1 MMNDDASRMAN
12 HKGRSLPVCG
22 GIGLNKILLFFS
34 SFCSVLAT
42 FYDVVPV
49 SSFK

>member
-1 MMNDDASRMAN
+1 MTTLRAWQIT
-12 HKGRSLPVCG
+12 KGVRSLCG

-34 SFCSVLAT
+34 SFYSVLAT